1 VVVVLHCSSCTLYC
15 ASLLLLVWRSAF
27 LIKFADSK
35 KKNVGFVIFVDIGPF
50 YAINSSVVSVSAN
63 SSFFYF
69 YQF

>member
-35 KKNVGFVIFVDIGPF
+35 KKIIHMDTTM
-50 YAINSSVVSVSAN
+50 YLHW
-63 SSFFYF
+63 SFELLLESFRK
-69 YQF
+69 